1 MEHMRNKQTSIYMRL
16 TRLLLMAAC
25 ISAVF
30 FALLDLVE
38 GHVISLYLRNSDY
51 IGQKRQEQLESLQDY
66 ITDHKLYSEN
76 IYELRGW
83 LKTQPAVALQIFM
96 DGELIYDSYFQEAD
110 GSWEVGSDENSRS
123 EHLSTVELGDG
134 EAAVF
139 LRGFYVYHFYTY
151 AFIVEIILS
160 SGVFVLIVLAGI
172 QKTIRYIRR
181 LQSEIEILEGGDLD
195 YSITVSGRDELASL
209 AAGLDAMRVSLKEQ
223 MEEDAKL
230 TAAYRKLV
238 TEVSHDLR
246 TPLTSLMIY
255 TEILRRGDREDKE
268 QLENYIDKI
277 HRKAHQIKILSDH
290 IFEYSLVS
298 GREEV
303 ELEEAEDMG
312 LIFYDSLSEMAAYLE
327 QQGYGVTRRLQWNGC
342 RIRINQE
349 YISRIL
355 DNITSNILKYARQ
368 DAPVQIGTVKAEEE
382 EAAGIY
388 FENRI
393 EKDVDDRESTKIGIQ
408 SVEKMMQKMGGY
420 CQVEKEEELFKI
432 TLWFPAVREE

>member
-1 MEHMRNKQTSIYMRL
+1 M
-16 TRLLLMAAC
+16 
-25 ISAVF
+25 
-30 FALLDLVE
+30 
-38 GHVISLYLRNSDY
+38 
-51 IGQKRQEQLESLQDY
+51 
-66 ITDHKLYSEN
+66 
-76 IYELRGW
+76 
-83 LKTQPAVALQIFM
+83 
-96 DGELIYDSYFQEAD
+96 
-110 GSWEVGSDENSRS
+110 
-123 EHLSTVELGDG
+123 TVLFGCLC
-134 EAAVF
+134 V
-139 LRGFYVYHFYTY
+139 
-151 AFIVEIILS
+151 ILS
-160 SGVFVLIVLAGI
+160 GITAGCLW
-172 QKTIRYIRR
+172 KIRVMRKSAEELTVQFEKRIK
-181 LQSEIEILEGGDLD
+181 EDTNVGIEI
-195 YSITVSGRDELASL
+195 SSRDSKMRQLALGMDRQIRIFREEQRRYLQGNQELKD
-209 AAGLDAMRVSLKEQ
+209 AAANL
-223 MEEDAKL
+223 
-230 TAAYRKLV
+230 
-238 TEVSHDLR
+238 SHDLR

-255 TEILRRGDREDKE
+255 TEILRQGDMEDKE

-368 DAPVQIGTVKAEEE
+368 NAPVQIGTVKAEEE

-388 FENRI
+388 FETRI